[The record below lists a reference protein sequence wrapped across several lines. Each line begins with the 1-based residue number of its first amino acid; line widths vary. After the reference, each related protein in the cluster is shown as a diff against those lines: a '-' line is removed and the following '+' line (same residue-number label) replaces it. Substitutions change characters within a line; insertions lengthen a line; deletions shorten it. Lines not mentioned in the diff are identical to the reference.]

1 MRNPLYPFEQITNS
15 FYNYS
20 RCLVITLK
28 KNPEKFMEDIFL
40 EEIDDSKKDEYLK
53 YINEHYEIHV
63 VPMWVVR
70 SVIKYYEKYIF
81 FSVTEDDMIP
91 FEFKAVDLENNQ
103 MSYNL
108 TELVTLF
115 PNHEWKWF
123 YAQIELFIID
133 GLKELCNFVNTYKD
147 DLVTM
152 IQSNEMVTALFNIKK
167 SRDVLHWTDIYKCQI
182 NITTQWINRDM
193 KFSDAK
199 EISCG
204 KQKEMEDKCDDY
216 MKNAVNKNKYVDASS
231 GIKTHKYSLY
241 YLDEYTNLPIDNY
254 LLKLMS
260 NGEKYKSL
268 ILSLIKCILVSK
280 KYTHC
285 ILKNVQIIQWLKDNA
300 NINDY
305 MKEFGYAWL
314 MMYLEEGIHKS
325 YIKEEDR
332 CIFTLSDAR
341 HLPNQLGTWSNYYL
355 PLMVEQRYI
364 VAFGGYYDV
373 NDLHFCLIKLATHRE
388 FYDRV
393 KLFINDYD
401 LDVFEGLNWKNLGM
415 CGSIIPATCRAKDPL
430 EKNISTSEFFDL
442 HYANSDVDIM
452 CDLQD
457 YKSFFDKVY
466 YFISIVEKNIQKKF
480 PLEKV
485 EYEITK
491 NGALHINKKY
501 VNELMDGVINNEIA
515 YEMYKNLKLE
525 EIKNNKNEG
534 KYAKIDEIVKMEN
547 FKYYLYYNDKKTDKV
562 SYSENIKF
570 HVTSKHLKRKFEI
583 FKIQYTFLAT
593 VSRFHLPCVRGY
605 YDGNEVYLLP
615 SAISALI
622 TNKCMDYKYFA
633 GSKSPF
639 EIVLKYVQRGF
650 TIMFNKKEMV
660 KIAEYIKNNDKW
672 KQIFKW
678 DENFKTNIYNNF
690 YCNPRALC
698 NYPSVKYSECLYS
711 SNINTISPIIS
722 TLGYVIPYTIPN
734 MGIN

>member
-81 FSVTEDDMIP
+81 FSVTEDDIIP

-182 NITTQWINRDM
+182 NITSQWISRDM

-285 ILKNVQIIQWLKDNA
+285 ILKNVQMQIMQKVIGQII
-300 NINDY
+300 
-305 MKEFGYAWL
+305 
-314 MMYLEEGIHKS
+314 GIT
-325 YIKEEDR
+325 I
-332 CIFTLSDAR
+332 
-341 HLPNQLGTWSNYYL
+341 
-355 PLMVEQRYI
+355 
-364 VAFGGYYDV
+364 
-373 NDLHFCLIKLATHRE
+373 LI
-388 FYDRV
+388 
-393 KLFINDYD
+393 
-401 LDVFEGLNWKNLGM
+401 
-415 CGSIIPATCRAKDPL
+415 
-430 EKNISTSEFFDL
+430 
-442 HYANSDVDIM
+442 
-452 CDLQD
+452 
-457 YKSFFDKVY
+457 
-466 YFISIVEKNIQKKF
+466 
-480 PLEKV
+480 
-485 EYEITK
+485 
-491 NGALHINKKY
+491 
-501 VNELMDGVINNEIA
+501 
-515 YEMYKNLKLE
+515 
-525 EIKNNKNEG
+525 
-534 KYAKIDEIVKMEN
+534 
-547 FKYYLYYNDKKTDKV
+547 
-562 SYSENIKF
+562 
-570 HVTSKHLKRKFEI
+570 
-583 FKIQYTFLAT
+583 
-593 VSRFHLPCVRGY
+593 
-605 YDGNEVYLLP
+605 
-615 SAISALI
+615 
-622 TNKCMDYKYFA
+622 
-633 GSKSPF
+633 
-639 EIVLKYVQRGF
+639 
-650 TIMFNKKEMV
+650 
-660 KIAEYIKNNDKW
+660 
-672 KQIFKW
+672 
-678 DENFKTNIYNNF
+678 
-690 YCNPRALC
+690 
-698 NYPSVKYSECLYS
+698 
-711 SNINTISPIIS
+711 
-722 TLGYVIPYTIPN
+722 
-734 MGIN
+734 